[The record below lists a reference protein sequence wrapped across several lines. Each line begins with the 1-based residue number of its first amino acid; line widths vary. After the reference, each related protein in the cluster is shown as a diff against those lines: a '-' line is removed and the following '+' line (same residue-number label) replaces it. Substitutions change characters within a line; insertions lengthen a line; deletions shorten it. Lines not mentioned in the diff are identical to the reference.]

1 MDEETKDE
9 RLEAVKDKLNITW
22 ESEATDR
29 RVTSVI
35 ATVTPVLNSR
45 LGYKR
50 GHEFAKDD
58 GGPWSLFL
66 NACLYEFSDA
76 LDDFWNNY
84 GPEVRAER
92 ALIVYA
98 SDKEGEDAQG

>member
-1 MDEETKDE
+1 MDADTKDA

-29 RVTSVI
+29 RVQSVI
-35 ATVTPVLNSR
+35 DTVTSVLNSR
-45 LGYKR
+45 LGYKS
-50 GHEFAKDD
+50 GHEFAKED

-76 LDDFWNNY
+76 LDDFWVNY
-84 GPEVRAER
+84 EADIRAER
-92 ALIVYA
+92 TLIVFVP
-98 SDKEGEDAQG
+98 DKEDEDAQG